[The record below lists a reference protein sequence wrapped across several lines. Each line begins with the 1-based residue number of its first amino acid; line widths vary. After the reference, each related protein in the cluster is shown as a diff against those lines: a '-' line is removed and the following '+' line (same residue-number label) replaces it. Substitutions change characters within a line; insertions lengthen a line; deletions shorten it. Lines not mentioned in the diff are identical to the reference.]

1 MVQIKVEGMQWCGS
15 KSNVVWI
22 QILEDDD
29 IVSNVNLKPFFNIQ
43 IFQLKKN
50 SAKIRYIC
58 VLVLTFCIVKT
69 LLVFS
74 RSNRTGN
81 CLVLFTDKKF
91 F

>member
-29 IVSNVNLKPFFNIQ
+29 IVSNVNLKPQ
-43 IFQLKKN
+43 KN

-81 CLVLFTDKKF
+81 CLVLFTDKICF
-91 F
+91 

>member
-43 IFQLKKN
+43 IFQL
-50 SAKIRYIC
+50 
-58 VLVLTFCIVKT
+58 
-69 LLVFS
+69 
-74 RSNRTGN
+74 
-81 CLVLFTDKKF
+81 
-91 F
+91 